1 MKISSVIKKMSSY
14 LPACVKV
21 LCLLTLLLVS
31 LACDLQRQSSIQ
43 SLVDAQQRL
52 EQFVIL
58 PPANWQTASI
68 KRLQRLCN
76 DSEVMALLVDWAL
89 SHPQSFTVL
98 LAHLDEQSFRQSF
111 VQQVVGQGKSF
122 VFMER
127 YSELKTVDIVA
138 LLNAITE
145 LEQQDHRTKV
155 TAHQFSLTDSLERV
169 ASFVGEYGGVRWE
182 GAAFLLAQSECQ
194 LGLATAGHNVIDADG
209 TMRAPLA
216 ELSIRLRGE
225 QLTLV
230 EVLPI
235 QSPTQPEQDWT
246 LLIAD
251 KLYCGKDYTESSVQA
266 VSTSALPE
274 AGLAVSLYCYHQSDQ
289 DVMPS
294 LYQEQCRIYPTNA
307 GVLDYYAGRVTA
319 QLGIHSCISEPGSS
333 GCPILFQNELNTYFL
348 GTQIERDATTGAGI
362 ARLLSDEFAQALV
375 TLRERFAQDDLAYRL
390 TPLGRISAQG
400 Y

>member
-1 MKISSVIKKMSSY
+1 
-14 LPACVKV
+14 LG
-21 LCLLTLLLVS
+21 S
-31 LACDLQRQSSIQ
+31 LACDLQTQSPVQ
-43 SLVDAQQRL
+43 RLADAQQRL
-52 EQFVIL
+52 EQFATL
-58 PPANWQTASI
+58 PPTDWQTASI

-76 DSEVMALLVDWAL
+76 DAEVMALLVDWAL
-89 SHPQSFTVL
+89 SNPQPFTVL
-98 LAHLDEQSFRQSF
+98 IGHLDEQSFRQSF

-127 YSELKTVDIVA
+127 YSELKTVEIVA

-155 TAHQFSLTDSLERV
+155 TAHQFSLTASLERV
-169 ASFVGEYGGVRWE
+169 ASFVGEYEGVRWE
-182 GAAFLLAQSECQ
+182 GAAFLLAQSKCQ
-194 LGLATAGHNVIDADG
+194 LGLATAGHNVIGADG
-209 TMRAPLA
+209 AMRAPLA
-216 ELSIRLRGE
+216 DLSIRLRGE

-235 QSPTQPEQDWT
+235 HSPMQPEQDWT

-251 KLYCGKDYTESSVQA
+251 KLYCGKDYTESSLQT
-266 VSTSALPE
+266 VSTGELPE
-274 AGLAVSLYCYHQSDQ
+274 TGLVVSLYCYHQGDQ

-307 GVLDYYAGRVTA
+307 GVLDYYADRVTA

-333 GCPILFQNELNTYFL
+333 GCPILFQNNLNTYFL

-362 ARLLSDEFAQALV
+362 VRLLSDEFAQALV
-375 TLRERFAQDDLAYRL
+375 TLRERFAQDDAAYRL
-390 TPLGRISAQG
+390 TPLGRISTQG